1 MLAANENQNLQTYK
15 RFFGKEISSL
25 LGLILKLSKYS
36 LFIAFQIDPKAI
48 LTPLSFLQNHSQNL
62 NYNQIQT
69 IPQNQNPIY
78 KSKPKSESSPPE

>member
-36 LFIAFQIDPKAI
+36 LFIAFQIVPKAI
-48 LTPLSFLQNHSQNL
+48 VTPLSFLQNHSQNL

-69 IPQNQNPIY
+69 IPQNLQPNLQI
-78 KSKPKSESSPPE
+78 KTKIKIKPPE

>member
-1 MLAANENQNLQTYK
+1 MLAANENQDLQTYK

-48 LTPLSFLQNHSQNL
+48 VTPLSFLQNHSKNL

-69 IPQNQNPIY
+69 IPQNLQPSLQI
-78 KSKPKSESSPPE
+78 KIKPP